1 MTLHADAP
9 TPALR
14 ARERRR
20 RRALLLVLATA
31 LLVSLAP
38 IVGRHLVGLAHQPLT
53 GIDHVG
59 ALCLVALHLLVAPVH
74 EALHWLVG
82 VGLALAAGERALAWW
97 RARRVL
103 AQLPRTPPAPGDAF
117 DAACAIARVPVQ
129 AVSVVDGLPVPA
141 FTAGWLAPTIHVAR
155 ALGEGETALPRD
167 QLAAVLAHEQSHRV
181 RRDPLRLF
189 ALRALS
195 RALFWL
201 PGLRA
206 LTDDVADEA
215 EIRADD
221 AAIRVVDRLALAS
234 ALVALGRWSVPT
246 AAMTTATATT
256 GAGVGVGFVRPDLL
270 ERRVRRLAGAD
281 VALGSRLTRGP
292 VLAAAVLVSLA
303 WTSALVD
310 VHDLA
315 HPDTATHEEA
325 HCHHLAGSPWAHL
338 FCRSGVEGAL
348 FPRTGEDCPH
358 RSAR

>member
-1 MTLHADAP
+1 MSLDADAP

-20 RRALLLVLATA
+20 RRVLLVTLALA

-38 IVGRHLVGLAHQPLT
+38 IVGRHLVGLTHQPLT
-53 GIDHVG
+53 GVDHVG
-59 ALCLVALHLLVAPVH
+59 ALCLVAMHLLVAPVH
-74 EALHWLVG
+74 ALLHWLVG
-82 VGLALAAGERALAWW
+82 AGIVLAVVERAVAWW

-103 AQLPRTPPAPGDAF
+103 AQLVSARPVAGDAF
-117 DAACAIARVPVQ
+117 EAACRIAQLPTH

-141 FTAGWLAPTIHVAR
+141 FTAGWLSPTIHVAR
-155 ALGEGETALPRD
+155 ALGEGDRALPRE
-167 QLAAVLAHEQSHRV
+167 QLAAVLAHEASHRV

-234 ALVALGRWSVPT
+234 ALVALGRWSVPRS
-246 AAMTTATATT
+246 ASATL
-256 GAGVGVGFVRPDLL
+256 GAGVAFVRADLL
-270 ERRVRRLAGAD
+270 DRRVRRLAGAD
-281 VALGSRLTRGP
+281 VSLGSRLSRGS
-292 VLAAAVLVSLA
+292 VLSAALLVTLA

-315 HPDTATHEEA
+315 HPATATAEEA

-338 FCRSGVEGAL
+338 FCRHGVGGVL
-348 FPRTGEDCPH
+348 LPQTGEDCPH
-358 RSAR
+358 RHAR